1 MHKSRLL
8 VLLAGVLFVASVGQ
22 AQTATGETLML
33 KLPRASQHALITQR
47 IGITDITINYHRP
60 LANGR
65 QVWGKLVPYGQVWRA
80 GANENTTITFTDPVT
95 IEGQALDKGTYGLHM
110 SPNENEWTVIFSK
123 NATSWGSFA
132 YKQDEDALRVNVKPH
147 AAEAF

>member
-8 VLLAGVLFVASVGQ
+8 IVLAGVLSLARFTQ

-33 KLPRASQHALITQR
+33 DLPRASQHASVTQR

-65 QVWGKLVPYGQVWRA
+65 QVWGKLVP
-80 GANENTTITFTDPVT
+80 
-95 IEGQALDKGTYGLHM
+95 
-110 SPNENEWTVIFSK
+110 
-123 NATSWGSFA
+123 
-132 YKQDEDALRVNVKPH
+132 
-147 AAEAF
+147 